1 MVFLVGGANSATGYE
16 IENSLRSN
24 GTDSYL
30 NFTLGTPT
38 SQRIAT
44 FSAWGKF
51 NGQRSGS
58 NDNSFWS
65 MGDDAGQ
72 AMNVVRTAGT
82 PQIYLDD
89 SDGKNISFNN
99 GPYLRD
105 SAAWYHFVVQIDTTQ
120 STATNRM
127 KWFINGTQLDN
138 TTASHEVSP
147 DQNYDIPGLASGQT
161 MSISKRASSS
171 SHYIDGYIAEMIY
184 LDGSIA
190 APTAFGKVNDNGVWI
205 PKKPAG
211 LTFGNNGAWLEFK
224 QTGTSANA
232 SGIGADTSGNGNHY
246 TVNNLAAIDVTTDTP
261 TNNFAT
267 MNPLDNFHSGFTF
280 SEGNCKF
287 VTAGSSNAYN
297 TATIGD
303 LKQGKW
309 YLEVKYTDPSST
321 GSGGSLQYYGAISA
335 IGHKLSDGVSDTD
348 TSTDLYATSYLHNF
362 GYDINNGRIKNNNQ
376 AGTVHGAAGV
386 EGNIIGFL
394 LDLDN
399 NRVTTHLNG
408 QYADGSG
415 NHDESSPTAYVS
427 ITAPA
432 STPLGGYM
440 IGFDETV
447 GSSESGNQNT
457 GTYEINFGNPTFSI
471 SSGNADANGYGNFEY
486 AVPSGYYALCTK
498 NLAEYG

>member
-16 IENSLRSN
+16 IENSLRCN

-58 NDNSFWS
+58 DDNSFWS
-65 MGDDAGQ
+65 FGDDAGQ

-89 SDGKNISFNN
+89 SDGKNLSFNN
-99 GPYLRD
+99 GPNLRD
-105 SAAWYHFVVQIDTTQ
+105 TAAWYHFVVQIDTTQ

-190 APTAFGKVNDNGVWI
+190 APTEFGEVNDNGVWV
-205 PKKPAG
+205 PKKPSG

-232 SGIGADTSGNGNHY
+232 SGIGADTSGNDEHFA
-246 TVNNLAAIDVTTDTP
+246 VANLAAIDVTTDTP
-261 TNNFAT
+261 TNNFCTLNSIAPDT
-267 MNPLDNFHSGFTF
+267 TGSQNHNFF
-280 SEGNCKF
+280 EGNTL
-287 VTAGSSNAYN
+287 VRSSSASWFNAFG
-297 TATIGD
+297 TIGIPTS
-303 LKQGKW
+303 GKW
-309 YLEVKYTDPSST
+309 YFEAKVIDNSRGIIGVGDMTQMAQFSDAFYDNDPSY
-321 GSGGSLQYYGAISA
+321 GMGVYLPNGNLQENNSSVADWS
-335 IGHKLSDGVSDTD
+335 SDVSD
-348 TSTDLYATSYLHNF
+348 N
-362 GYDINNGRIKNNNQ
+362 DICMLALDMDNHRHLAHLKITQ
-376 AGTVHGAAGV
+376 HTIFH
-386 EGNIIGFL
+386 L
-394 LDLDN
+394 L
-399 NRVTTHLNG
+399 
-408 QYADGSG
+408 
-415 NHDESSPTAYVS
+415 
-427 ITAPA
+427 
-432 STPLGGYM
+432 
-440 IGFDETV
+440 
-447 GSSESGNQNT
+447 
-457 GTYEINFGNPTFSI
+457 
-471 SSGNADANGYGNFEY
+471 
-486 AVPSGYYALCTK
+486 AL
-498 NLAEYG
+498 L

>member
-1 MVFLVGGANSATGYE
+1 MAFLTGGANTLDDSYS
-16 IENSLRSN
+16 IENSLRCN

-51 NGQRSGS
+51 NGQKSGS
-58 NDNSFWS
+58 NDTSFWS
-65 MGDDAGQ
+65 MGNDYGQ

-99 GPYLRD
+99 GPNLRD
-105 SAAWYHFVVQIDTTQ
+105 PAAWYHFVVQIDTTQ

-190 APTAFGKVNDNGVWI
+190 APTEFGEVDDNGVWI
-205 PKKPAG
+205 PKKPTG

-246 TVNNLAAIDVTTDTP
+246 TVNNLAAIDVTVDTP
-261 TNNFAT
+261 TNNFCT
-267 MNPLDNFHSGFTF
+267 WNPLYKNSANPAYTPSSI
-280 SEGNCKF
+280 SEGN
-287 VTAGSSNAYN
+287 
-297 TATIGD
+297 
-303 LKQGKW
+303 LKLTLQNDSAMLGTMGVSKGKW
-309 YLEVKYTDPSST
+309 YWEYKLAENTADNQDYPVFGFATNSHTSSAGNMVGRGTSATLGGTPRGQLGSSRVNDAFDDPS
-321 GSGGSLQYYGAISA
+321 LSA
-335 IGHKLSDGVSDTD
+335 ND
-348 TSTDLYATSYLHNF
+348 
-362 GYDINNGRIKNNNQ
+362 
-376 AGTVHGAAGV
+376 
-386 EGNIIGFL
+386 IIGFY

-399 NRVTTHLNG
+399 ETLILHKNGSDWMGSGATNGLDFSSASYSNTPDGFFYPFVQNNG
-408 QYADGSG
+408 Q
-415 NHDESSPTAYVS
+415 N
-427 ITAPA
+427 ITGDQA
-432 STPLGGYM
+432 
-440 IGFDETV
+440 
-447 GSSESGNQNT
+447 
-457 GTYEINFGNPTFSI
+457 NFGNPTFSI
-471 SSGNADANGYGNFEY
+471 SSSHADANGYGSFEHN
-486 AVPSGYYALCTK
+486 PTLSSTNYYALCTK

>member
-16 IENSLRSN
+16 IENSLRCN

-38 SQRIAT
+38 SQRKAT

-58 NDNSFWS
+58 DDNSFWS
-65 MGDDAGQ
+65 MGDDYGQ
-72 AMNVVRTAGT
+72 SMNVVRTAGT

-89 SDGKNISFNN
+89 SDGKNLSFNN
-99 GPYLRD
+99 GPNLRD
-105 SAAWYHFVVQIDTTQ
+105 PSAWYHFVVQIDTTQ

-190 APTAFGKVNDNGVWI
+190 APSEFGETNDNGVWI
-205 PKKPAG
+205 PKKPTG

-267 MNPLDNFHSGFTF
+267 LNPLYKARNTDDGVYA
-280 SEGNCKF
+280 EGNTKISW
-287 VTAGSSNAYN
+287 TSNNDDKGIA
-297 TATIGD
+297 TSTIGVTG
-303 LKQGKW
+303 GKW
-309 YLEVKYTDPSST
+309 YWEAKVTDVSRALIGVGDAIQMAQFTDAFYDNDPSYGMAVYLPNGNLQENNTSAADWASDASDDDIIMLALDMDNHRCWLGINGTWQDSGDPTSGST
-321 GSGGSLQYYGAISA
+321 GTGDMTTQIS
-335 IGHKLSDGVSDTD
+335 D
-348 TSTDLYATSYLHNF
+348 
-362 GYDINNGRIKNNNQ
+362 Q
-376 AGTVHGAAGV
+376 
-386 EGNIIGFL
+386 
-394 LDLDN
+394 
-399 NRVTTHLNG
+399 TH
-408 QYADGSG
+408 
-415 NHDESSPTAYVS
+415 
-427 ITAPA
+427 I
-432 STPLGGYM
+432 
-440 IGFDETV
+440 
-447 GSSESGNQNT
+447 NT
-457 GTYEINFGNPTFSI
+457 GEFIFPIFADLSTTEKAEFEVNFGNAPYSI

-486 AVPSGYYALCTK
+486 APPSGFYALCSK
-498 NLAEYG
+498 NLAEFG